1 MSIER
6 LDKRFGTI
14 AIEKKF
20 ISLDHLVDALKI
32 QVIEDLEGIQHRL
45 IGQILLEKGYITNIQ
60 ISEVLKYMGI

>member
-14 AIEKKF
+14 AIEKGF

-32 QVIEDLEGIQHRL
+32 QVIEDLEGIQNRL
-45 IGQILLEKGYITNIQ
+45 VGQILLEKGYITNIQ
-60 ISEVLKYMGI
+60 ISEVLKSMGL